1 MWHFPVAV
9 VREVY
14 RIRISMDLGRVNSA
28 VCCRTCKVVC
38 AGATNDQINLEV
50 AIMTCNIHQADVPD
64 GGRRNFL
71 RNASVGAALLSIP
84 GTVHAAQLG
93 EVMGEL
99 YVNGFRAPPG
109 TKIKPGDSVLTGP
122 ETKVSFA
129 VGADAFQMRPLT
141 SLQID
146 GNVLISGLRVLTG
159 GLLGVFGRGG
169 ERTIRTATVTAGIRG
184 TGVYVEASSIMSY
197 FCTCYGEVDL
207 ECVTYGSKQRVKTS
221 NHKANFIYGKIDSG
235 RSIVDAPVLNHSNA
249 ELMMLEKMVGRV
261 SPLG

>member
-1 MWHFPVAV
+1 MK
-9 VREVY
+9 
-14 RIRISMDLGRVNSA
+14 
-28 VCCRTCKVVC
+28 CKVH
-38 AGATNDQINLEV
+38 GAVDTEQRRRMLGGM
-50 AIMTCNIHQADVPD
+50 AI
-64 GGRRNFL
+64 
-71 RNASVGAALLSIP
+71 GAALLSFS
-84 GTVHAAQLG
+84 GRARTAQLG

-109 TKIKPGDSVLTGP
+109 TTIKPGDQVLTGP
-122 ETKVSFA
+122 DTRQSFA
-129 VGADAFQMRPLT
+129 IGQDAFMIKPLT
-141 SLQID
+141 SLQIE
-146 GNVLISGLRVLTG
+146 GKGFVSGLRVLTG

-169 ERTIRTATVTAGIRG
+169 TRTLRTATVTAGIRG

-207 ECVTYGSKQRVKTS
+207 ECVTYGSKKRVKTD

-235 RSIVDAPVLNHSNA
+235 RSIVDAPVVNHSNE